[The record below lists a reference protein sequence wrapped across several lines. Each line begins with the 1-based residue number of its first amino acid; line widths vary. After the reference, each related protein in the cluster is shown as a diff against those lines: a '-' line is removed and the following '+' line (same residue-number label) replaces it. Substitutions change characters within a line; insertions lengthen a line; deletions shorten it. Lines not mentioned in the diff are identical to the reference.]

1 MDAPPPT
8 PWDGYLDGPE
18 NALAHASVLALA
30 RGEPS
35 APSPLVLHGPSGV
48 GKSRLLAGL
57 VAEVLARRP
66 GASVARLEATEFAA
80 RCREA
85 ADTPGGWA
93 EVRAAFRHVDLFI
106 IEDVQVLDRSPYA
119 LDELAHTLDA
129 LDAAGASVAAS
140 ARGAPAR
147 WEGWPDRLV
156 SRFLGG
162 LAVGVDRPGVESRR
176 RYVLDQSRRR
186 GVRLSAEA
194 VDALADRAD
203 GYRGIDGLLARLG
216 LESRGEVAPLPSER
230 VGAIADEDPSTGSP
244 TVERIVA
251 EVAAA
256 YGLKPRDLRSAS
268 RRAALVAP
276 RHLAMLLARER
287 SGLSFAAIGSY
298 LGGRDPASVRHGCKA
313 AAGRLAGD
321 AAMAGVAEGLRR
333 GWRVGILGFEGAGS

>member
-1 MDAPPPT
+1 MDAPISTPTPT

-18 NALAHASVLALA
+18 NALAHAAVLALA
-30 RGEPS
+30 RGEAA

-66 GASVARLEATEFAA
+66 GASIARLDAAEFAA

-85 ADTPGGWA
+85 ADVPGGWA
-93 EVRAAFRHVDLFI
+93 EVRATFRHVDLFI
-106 IEDVQVLDRSPYA
+106 LEDVHVLDRSPYA
-119 LDELAHTLDA
+119 LDELTHTLDA
-129 LDAAGASVAAS
+129 LDASGGSVAAS

-147 WEGWPDRLV
+147 WEGWPGRLV

-162 LAVGVDRPGVESRR
+162 LAVEIGRPGVESRR

-186 GVRLSAEA
+186 GVRLAADA

-203 GYRGIDGLLARLG
+203 GYRAIDGYLARLG
-216 LESRGEVAPLPSER
+216 LEGRGEVTPLPSDR
-230 VGAIADEDPSTGSP
+230 VATIAGEDPSTLAP
-244 TVERIVA
+244 TIEGIVA
-251 EVAAA
+251 AVAVA

-287 SGLSFAAIGSY
+287 TALSFAAIGAY
-298 LGGRDPASVRHGCKA
+298 FGGRDSASVRHGCKV

-321 AAMAGVAEGLRR
+321 AVMAGVAAGLRR
-333 GWRVGILGFEGAGS
+333 G